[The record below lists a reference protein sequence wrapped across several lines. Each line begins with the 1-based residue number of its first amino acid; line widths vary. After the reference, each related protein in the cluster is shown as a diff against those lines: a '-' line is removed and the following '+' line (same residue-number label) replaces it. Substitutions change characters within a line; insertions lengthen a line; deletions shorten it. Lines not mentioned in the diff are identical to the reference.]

1 MVNTW
6 QVATLFVTIDT
17 VPGGK
22 EKIVL
27 ACFVHG
33 ICRAILDEVPAL
45 AVFNSLDWYLKL
57 YDAMGQSESWTDFQ
71 GIYYC

>member
-1 MVNTW
+1 
-6 QVATLFVTIDT
+6 
-17 VPGGK
+17 
-22 EKIVL
+22 
-27 ACFVHG
+27 VHG

-71 GIYYC
+71 GFYYC